1 MATVRARP
9 GEVIDIR
16 PLGNRLA
23 TSQTTTLIK
32 TKALEVIRMVLPA
45 GHKTSQHHV
54 PGEITVQC
62 LEGRIQFEVEETTHE
77 MTAGQLLYLNGGQ
90 RHHVQAVDDSSV
102 LLTILLQK
110 HAPDDHCSDEYAQK
124 QPGFRGIPWEGENN

>member
-1 MATVRARP
+1 MATLRAHS
-9 GEVIDIR
+9 GEVLDIR
-16 PLGNRLA
+16 PLGTRLA

-32 TKALEVIRMVLPA
+32 TNTLEVIRMVLPA

-62 LEGRIQFEVEETTHE
+62 LEGRIQFEVEETIHE
-77 MTAGQLLYLNGGQ
+77 MSAGQLLYLNGGQ
-90 RHHVQAVDDSSV
+90 RHRVQAVDDSSV

-110 HAPDDHCSDEYAQK
+110 HAPDDACSDEYAETH
-124 QPGFRGIPWEGENN
+124 PGVRSGAVEGENK